1 MTVVRLSRILVVSTN
16 GESHQEMIAKLID
29 RWVSAAWV
37 RPNAAG
43 GWAVVQSIVIFGV
56 VALRQDLAF
65 APTWPPTTS
74 KKTPVDA
81 FLVLARVLVVPS
93 LVEESLFRVLLQ
105 PPGTSLPM
113 IVLTNGLFAAYH
125 LIAATM
131 AAEYLMDRPGVVRTF
146 RDPQFLGL
154 AFLLGNLCSYS
165 YYMANYGLWAPV
177 LVHAIP
183 VAVWLSCL
191 GGEAVLLEK

>member
-1 MTVVRLSRILVVSTN
+1 
-16 GESHQEMIAKLID
+16 MIAKLLID
-29 RWVSAAWV
+29 RLVAAARV
-37 RPNAAG
+37 QPNAAG

-65 APTWPPTTS
+65 APTWPPTS
-74 KKTPVDA
+74 KAPVVNS

-93 LVEESLFRVLLQ
+93 LVEESVFRVLLQ

-113 IVLTNGLFAAYH
+113 ILLTNGLFTAYH
-125 LIAATM
+125 LIAASLAT
-131 AAEYLMDRPGVVRTF
+131 EFLLDRPGIVRTF

-154 AFLLGNLCSYS
+154 AFVLGNLCSYS
-165 YYMANYGLWAPV
+165 YRMANYGLWAPV

>member
-1 MTVVRLSRILVVSTN
+1 
-16 GESHQEMIAKLID
+16 MIAKLID

-37 RPNAAG
+37 RPNASG

-74 KKTPVDA
+74 KTPVDA

-93 LVEESLFRVLLQ
+93 LVEESLFPV
-105 PPGTSLPM
+105 

-131 AAEYLMDRPGVVRTF
+131 AAEYLLDRPGVVRTF